1 MRVKGT
7 LMRTAVVGQ
16 FTNLDG
22 AARVATADGH
32 TAAGGDGVGD
42 VGKEGENVV
51 SDPATR
57 SGVSVTNVSESGEWP
72 HARFK

>member
-22 AARVATADGH
+22 AARVATADVH

-42 VGKEGENVV
+42 VGKEGD
-51 SDPATR
+51 SA
-57 SGVSVTNVSESGEWP
+57 
-72 HARFK
+72 AAA

>member
-42 VGKEGENVV
+42 VGKEGAERGF
-51 SDPATR
+51 R
-57 SGVSVTNVSESGEWP
+57 SRDALWRERDQRV
-72 HARFK
+72 